1 MKRRKRSRHWYTITV
16 DLLDLPRVYVM
27 DNGRHDPELRMGAI
41 HMNKAETI
49 KRAKITARANITT
62 GAIVAVREVLPGKK
76 SAVGRIVWP
85 NPSAIESIA
94 SLA

>member
-1 MKRRKRSRHWYTITV
+1 MRRKRRRGKWYTITV

-27 DNGRHDPELRMGAI
+27 DNGRQDPELRMGAI
-41 HMNKAETI
+41 HTNKAETI
-49 KRAKITARANITT
+49 RRAKLTTRANTTT
-62 GAIVAVREVLPGKK
+62 GAVVAVREVLPGKK

-85 NPSAIESIA
+85 NPSVIDSIA